1 MRPAKVPRHEKS
13 LVSAGT
19 LTGQSL
25 LEQTL
30 RATGDMKDEEIDLAD
45 AALAL
50 AALDR
55 PDVDL
60 TPYRQHLDDL
70 ARTVGLLVPGRGQ
83 QNVMRQARA
92 LAEVIG
98 DEFGYEGDETSYD
111 DPQNADLMRVIDRRK
126 GLPVALAIL
135 YLDIARRLGWDAT
148 GINFP
153 GHFLIRLEHGATR
166 VIIDPFHGGIERSVA
181 DLRALLKQVAGLG
194 AELEPAHYTPVG
206 NRDTLIR
213 LLNNIKT
220 RALADGDAGRGAD
233 IIDRMMMIAPDA
245 DFLLFEAGA
254 CHARTGNLIR
264 AARALEAFL
273 ATGPDAAAHGDAAA
287 LLRQVRQQLN

>member
-1 MRPAKVPRHEKS
+1 MS
-13 LVSAGT
+13 SAT
-19 LTGQSL
+19 LTGRSL

-30 RATGDMKDEEIDLAD
+30 RATGDMKDAEIDLAD

-55 PDVDL
+55 PEEDL
-60 TPYRQHLDDL
+60 TPYRRHLDDL
-70 ARTVGLLVPGRGQ
+70 ARSVRLLMPGGAE
-83 QNVMRQARA
+83 QNVKRQARA

-98 DEFGYEGDETSYD
+98 DEFGYEGDTASYD
-111 DPQNADLMRVIDRRK
+111 DPQNADLMRVIDRRR

-135 YLDIARRLGWDAT
+135 YIDIARRMGWDAT

-153 GHFLIRLEHGATR
+153 GHFLIRLERGAMR
-166 VIIDPFHGGIERSVA
+166 VIVDPFHGGIERSVA
-181 DLRALLKQVAGLG
+181 DLRALLKQVAGLE
-194 AELEPAHYTPVG
+194 AELEPAHYAAVG

-220 RALADGDAGRGAD
+220 RALADGDAVRGAE

-273 ATGPDAAAHGDAAA
+273 ATNPGDAARGEADA

>member
-1 MRPAKVPRHEKS
+1 M
-13 LVSAGT
+13 SAPT
-19 LTGQSL
+19 LTGRSL

-30 RATGDMKDEEIDLAD
+30 RATGDMKDEDIDLAD

-50 AALDR
+50 AAFDR
-55 PDVDL
+55 PDEDL
-60 TPYRQHLDDL
+60 APYRRHLDEL
-70 ARTVGLLVPGRGQ
+70 ARAVGLLIPVGGA

-92 LAEVIG
+92 LAEVLC
-98 DEFGYEGDETSYD
+98 DEFGYEGDTASYD

-135 YLDIARRLGWDAT
+135 YLDIARRMGWDAT

-153 GHFLIRLEHGATR
+153 GHFLIRLQRGAMR

-181 DLRALLKQVAGLG
+181 DLRALLKQVAGLE
-194 AELEPAHYTPVG
+194 AELEPTHYAPVG

-220 RALADGDAGRGAD
+220 RALADGDAARGAE

-264 AARALEAFL
+264 AAKALEAFL
-273 ATGPDAAAHGDAAA
+273 ATGPDAAARGEAVT
-287 LLRQVRQQLN
+287 LLHQVRQQLN